1 MTRIIPMAKP
11 ILGRTERRHVNRVLR
26 TGMLAQGKEVLTF
39 ETEYSQTVRGQ
50 HCVAVNSGT
59 SALHISLLALGIG
72 PGHEVIV
79 PSFTFAATANAVA
92 LTGATPI
99 FADVDLETFNIDI
112 ESILDSITLN
122 TKAILPVHLYG
133 QPAPMLQISD
143 IAKQKNLFVIEDASQ
158 AHLAR
163 IGNQPVGTFGDVGT
177 FSFYPTKNMTTGE
190 GGMITTFSSDLADK
204 AQLYRNQGMKERYK
218 NEVIGLNNRMTEM
231 NASIGRVQLKKL
243 EAWTE
248 KRRDNASFLDNYLEG
263 IKKPIVKPDFYHVY
277 HQYTIRVIGHDRN
290 RFAQEVNKLGVET
303 GVYYPTPV
311 HKLQSF
317 NTSTFLPNT
326 EVITKYVLSIPVHPS
341 LSRKDLERIVEVVN
355 KVARAGS

>member
-11 ILGRTERRHVNRVLR
+11 SLGRSERRQVNRVLK
-26 TGMLAQGKEVLTF
+26 TGMLAQGKEVLNF
-39 ETEYSQTVRGQ
+39 ENEYSRTVRGQ

-72 PGHEVIV
+72 PRHEVIV

-92 LTGATPI
+92 LTGATPV
-99 FADVDLETFNIDI
+99 FVDVDLDTFNIEI
-112 ESILDSITLN
+112 ESILDSISPK

-143 IAKQKNLFVIEDASQ
+143 IARQKNLFVIEDASQ

-163 IGNQPVGTFGDVGT
+163 IGNQPVGTFGDAGT

-190 GGMITTFSSDLADK
+190 GGMITTFSNDLADQAK
-204 AQLYRNQGMKERYK
+204 LYRNQGMKERYK

-243 EAWTE
+243 ETWTE
-248 KRRDNASFLDNYLEG
+248 KRRKNASFFDKHLEG
-263 IKKPIVKPDFYHVY
+263 VKIPSVKPDFYHVY
-277 HQYTIRVIGHDRN
+277 HQYTIRVLDHDRN

-311 HKLQSF
+311 NKLQSF
-317 NTSTFLPNT
+317 NTPAFLPNT
-326 EVITKYVLSIPVHPS
+326 EVITKDVLSIPVHPS
-341 LSRKDLERIVEVVN
+341 LSRRDLERIVEVVN
-355 KVARAGS
+355 KVARAGA